1 MNTGYQN
8 HKYCP
13 SWANYIYIYI
23 YIYVTLFNREYRM
36 TNIGQLI
43 SFFYC
48 GQKLYSALSYNVPRK
63 SVNGIINH
71 FAIFRSGL
79 DILPTYYYQTGFFR
93 LFLSNIKST
102 FFCFRYFRRIQ
113 RQIYFHA
120 NFLADSY
127 FPKRPSY
134 IFFKH
139 LSDHARLNLDCVKQ
153 V

>member
-102 FFCFRYFRRIQ
+102 FFLFSILQTNTKIDILPCQ
-113 RQIYFHA
+113 
-120 NFLADSY
+120 LSSGLL
-127 FPKRPSY
+127 FPKEAFLY
-134 IFFKH
+134 F
-139 LSDHARLNLDCVKQ
+139 L
-153 V
+153 